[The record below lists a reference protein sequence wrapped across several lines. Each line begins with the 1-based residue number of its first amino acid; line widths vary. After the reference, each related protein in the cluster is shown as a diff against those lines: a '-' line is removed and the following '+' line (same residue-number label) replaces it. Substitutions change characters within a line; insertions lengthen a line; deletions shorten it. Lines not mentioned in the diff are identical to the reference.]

1 MSADDDE
8 VEVTGAAGFD
18 ALRAAPHARF
28 DCLEKPFNKDRPT
41 IAEARPIC
49 TFCYCWVCDV
59 PARECAKWS
68 EHCMCNGSPEWVQEK
83 NKAKRE
89 RERAAQAAAQQA
101 AGAAPPSAEEVA
113 DRFRQA
119 AAGSAAPP
127 SAQVERRSVGS
138 RIISPAI
145 AAPSIIRVICAG
157 GGGARGARAAGGE
170 RGGGGA
176 LR

>member
-68 EHCMCNGSPEWVQEK
+68 EHCICNGSPEWVQEK

-89 RERAAQAAAQQA
+89 RERAAQAAALNA
-101 AGAAPPSAEEVA
+101 VKAVEHPPIV
-113 DRFRQA
+113 DIDI
-119 AAGSAAPP
+119 P
-127 SAQVERRSVGS
+127 SETDPEFG
-138 RIISPAI
+138 
-145 AAPSIIRVICAG
+145 
-157 GGGARGARAAGGE
+157 RANTDTDNANT
-170 RGGGGA
+170 
-176 LR
+176 